1 MDKNTDRLF
10 FKSGAAY
17 MIILISGV
25 FLFLALAAL
34 QLMVTARTKYFIGV
48 SLMLLSFLLSVTL
61 GKFGFYISFV
71 LNLMQCL
78 IFSYEYFRLGNQA
91 APLLGAMAFTAMI
104 ANLLIQYYITRVA
117 AKIARL
123 EKEHKAIRN

>member
-17 MIILISGV
+17 MIVLISGV

-48 SLMLLSFLLSVTL
+48 ALMLFD
-61 GKFGFYISFV
+61 
-71 LNLMQCL
+71 
-78 IFSYEYFRLGNQA
+78 
-91 APLLGAMAFTAMI
+91 
-104 ANLLIQYYITRVA
+104 
-117 AKIARL
+117 
-123 EKEHKAIRN
+123 H